1 MSYAHIGFHLLIKNP
16 VGPVRLR
23 MLKNK
28 IEATKDE
35 RAHLAQDAL
44 NRLQVLDTPEEQAYD
59 DDTRLAADTCG
70 TPMALITLSDTH
82 RLWFKSR
89 LGIQVQEVPRE
100 NSFCAHALLS
110 PNDLMVVQ
118 DTLQDARFSNHPMV
132 TGEPQIRFY
141 AGAPLLTSQGHA
153 IGAICVIDTVPRQLD
168 AKQLES
174 LQYMAQQVMVMLESQ
189 PASS

>member
-1 MSYAHIGFHLLIKNP
+1 MTKNQA
-16 VGPVRLR
+16 VT
-23 MLKNK
+23 
-28 IEATKDE
+28 TKDE
-35 RAHLAQDAL
+35 QGRLAQDAL

-59 DDTRLAADTCG
+59 DITRLAADMCG
-70 TPMALITLSDTH
+70 TPIALISLSDTH
-82 RLWFKSR
+82 RPWFKSR
-89 LGIQVQEVPRE
+89 LGIQLQEVPRE

-118 DTLQDARFSNHPMV
+118 DTFQDDRFSSHPMV

-153 IGAICVIDTVPRQLD
+153 IGVICVIDTVPRQLD

-174 LQYMAQQVMVMLESQ
+174 LQYMAQQVMVMLEGRL
-189 PASS
+189 ASS